1 MSDGH
6 SPSLDDINA
15 IARAALKTLP
25 VALGRHVVDVVIR
38 IAEFPDADIERKMG
52 LQCPYD
58 LLGLYQGVSL
68 DRKSV
73 AFADQDVDMIFLYR
87 GPILQYCADTGE
99 DFRHVVRHVLIHEVG
114 HHFGL
119 SDADMDRIERQH

>member
-15 IARAALKTLP
+15 IAKAALKTLP
-25 VALGRHVVDVVIR
+25 VELGRHVVDVVIR

-119 SDADMDRIERQH
+119 SDADMDRIERQY